1 MRRRNVLHLFE
12 ERIDRVVGHRL
23 ADLRRNERRLH
34 AVLRRKRDLHALVA
48 SADVHAP
55 DCIQNAPGNLAIRFR
70 RIRALVYL
78 RGARQLHITPVEML
92 VLRDR
97 LIVVDGRLLRL
108 HRRRLRLFRIVALR
122 LRFRL
127 ARCRRF
133 RLACSLRLR
142 LFLNLC
148 LRFVLD
154 FSLRLALSLRLRFV
168 LDFSLRLALSLRL
181 RLILDFSL
189 RLALS
194 LGLRFVLDFSLRLAI
209 SLGLRFV
216 LDFSLRIV
224 LNLILR
230 FRRRFRNRRHD
241 NRRRG
246 IRARLSLAIH
256 RNDGHHHHQDHQPRE
271 YALFHRFPPYIRRFV
286 RKAYF
291 CLFITMI
298 PHLTS
303 FRKMFQKYFYLSV
316 SFFVC
321 FASFCPHSHEW
332 GQKPSVIP
340 RL

>member
-12 ERIDRVVGHRL
+12 ERIDRGVGHRL

-48 SADVHAP
+48 SANVHAP

-78 RGARQLHITPVEML
+78 RGACQLHITPVEML

-97 LIVVDGRLLRL
+97 LIIVDGRLLRL

-133 RLACSLRLR
+133 RIACSLRLR
-142 LFLNLC
+142 LFLNLG
-148 LRFVLD
+148 LRFILD
-154 FSLRLALSLRLRFV
+154 FSLRLALSLRLRF
-168 LDFSLRLALSLRL
+168 
-181 RLILDFSL
+181 ILDFSL
-189 RLALS
+189 RLVLN
-194 LGLRFVLDFSLRLAI
+194 LGLRFVLDFSLRLA
-209 SLGLRFV
+209 LT
-216 LDFSLRIV
+216 
-224 LNLILR
+224 LILR

-298 PHLTS
+298 PHLAS
-303 FRKMFQKYFYLSV
+303 SRKKFQKYFYLSV
-316 SFFVC
+316 SFFAC

>member
-23 ADLRRNERRLH
+23 ASLRRDERRLH

-55 DCIQNAPGNLAIRFR
+55 NCIQNAPGNLAIRFR

-78 RGARQLHITPVEML
+78 RGACQLHITPVEML

-133 RLACSLRLR
+133 WIVCSLRLR
-142 LFLNLC
+142 LFLNLG
-148 LRFVLD
+148 LRFILD

-168 LDFSLRLALSLRL
+168 
-181 RLILDFSL
+181 LDFSL

-298 PHLTS
+298 PHLAS